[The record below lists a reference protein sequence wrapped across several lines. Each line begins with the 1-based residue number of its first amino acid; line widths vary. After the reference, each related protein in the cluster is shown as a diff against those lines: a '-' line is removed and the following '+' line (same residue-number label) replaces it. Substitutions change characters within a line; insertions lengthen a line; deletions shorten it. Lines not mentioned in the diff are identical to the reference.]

1 MRKLF
6 SVLALL
12 VVVAVMA
19 LPAFAQDQQPT
30 LAEVL
35 ANDPDGRFTTL
46 LAAVEAAGLGDAV
59 AGLDGAT
66 ILAPTNDAFVAS
78 LEALGL
84 TAEDVLGNTDLLT
97 QILTYHIL
105 PDRYFFRNLTSGPA
119 ITTLQGE
126 DVQFDLT
133 DGVFTVNGVGV
144 SDIDNVAANGI
155 VQVIDGVLLPPSVAA
170 ALSQPAPQVQPTAPP
185 TGVAEAKPSLA
196 DVLAND
202 ADGRFTTLL
211 AAVGAAGLGDAVAGL
226 DGATILAPTNDAFT
240 ASLETLG
247 LSPADVLANP
257 DLLTQILTYHILPGE
272 YFFRN
277 LTSGPAITTLQGED
291 VQFDLTDGVFTVNGV
306 NISDIDNVAANGIVQ
321 VIDGVLVP
329 PSVMAMITPQVGETP
344 APEATETTTEAN
356 ARPSIVEWLTNDA
369 DGRFTTLLAAVE
381 AAGITP
387 AVVGLDGATLL
398 APTNDAFAA
407 AFDFLGVTAE
417 DVLANQALLGQV
429 LRAHIIPGEYFFRNL
444 TSGPSL
450 GTLAGSN
457 VQFNLTDGVFTVNN
471 VGISD
476 VDNVASNGIIH
487 VIDGVILPRAAA
499 SAFPANVRVAHV
511 AADAPNVD
519 VYVNFQPVLTDV
531 PFNAISDFLTLPA
544 GVYNIAVAPTGT
556 SIGDAVIGPVDV
568 PLAPNTWTTIAATG
582 TIANGTLGA
591 QVIPEDYS
599 PLADGRARLTVFHA
613 IEGAPAVN
621 IVANGAVLV
630 TNLAYPGTNGDNDG
644 VFTLP
649 VQAGTYAVTVTT
661 LDGQTTLLDLG
672 EVTLEAGMHYFVAA
686 TGTLDNPGVTLAAA
700 EVPAQ

>member
-6 SVLALL
+6 TVLALL

-19 LPAFAQDQQPT
+19 LPALAQDQQPT

-35 ANDPDGRFTTL
+35 ANDADGRFTTL

-66 ILAPTNDAFVAS
+66 ILAPTNDAFVAT
-78 LEALGL
+78 LESLGL
-84 TAEDVLGNTDLLT
+84 SADEVLGNTDLLT

-144 SDIDNVAANGI
+144 SDIDNVASNGI
-155 VQVIDGVLLPPSVAA
+155 IQVIDGVLIPQSAT
-170 ALSQPAPQVQPTAPP
+170 SQPEPQVLPTAPP
-185 TGVAEAKPSLA
+185 TGVAETKPSLA

-202 ADGRFTTLL
+202 PDGRFTTLL
-211 AAVGAAGLGDAVAGL
+211 AAVGAAGLGDAVANL

-306 NISDIDNVAANGIVQ
+306 NISDIDNVASNGIVQ
-321 VIDGVLVP
+321 VLDGVLVP
-329 PSVMAMITPQVGETP
+329 PSVMSMMQPPAEATPV
-344 APEATETTTEAN
+344 PEATETTTDAN
-356 ARPSIVEWLTNDA
+356 ARPTIVEWLTNDA

-381 AAGITP
+381 AAGIAP
-387 AVVGLDGATLL
+387 AIVGLDGATVL

-407 AFDFLGVTAE
+407 AFDFLGVSAE

-476 VDNVASNGIIH
+476 VDNVAANGIIH
-487 VIDGVILPRAAA
+487 VLDGVILPRAAA
-499 SAFPANVRVAHV
+499 SVFPANVRAAHV

-519 VYVNFQPVLTDV
+519 VYVNFQPALTDV
-531 PFNAISDFLTLPA
+531 PFNAISEWLTLPA

-568 PLAPNTWTTIAATG
+568 PLAPNTWTTLAATG

-621 IVANGAVLV
+621 VVANGSVV
-630 TNLAYPGTNGDNDG
+630 VNNLAYPGTNGDNDG

-672 EVTLEAGMHYFVAA
+672 EVTFEAGTHYFVVA